1 MMEDLDESP
10 PFMPAPAKS
19 AQASDGSHATG
30 EADAP
35 AVGPR
40 VTVTVREWVS
50 PGVSLRKRI
59 LTGLGVALVVVVF
72 IAIALYEQTSMLVS
86 VIIGTVFILGFIGY
100 LRVVAPK
107 PFALRLDQS
116 GVTRTDTGADPLTI
130 AWGFI
135 AKVREEQFKNGTSVS
150 LAVYKRVGARGLHR
164 AWVVYR
170 DDIPDFDGFL
180 HILHEALPTSA
191 QWVQETVHE

>member
-10 PFMPAPAKS
+10 PFMPTPAKP
-19 AQASDGSHATG
+19 APQPGAPLAAD
-30 EADAP
+30 EAAAP

-40 VTVTVREWVS
+40 VAVTAREWVS

-59 LTGLGVALVVVVF
+59 FTGLGVALVVVIF

-86 VIIGTVFILGFIGY
+86 IIIGTIFILGFIGY

-107 PFALRLDQS
+107 PFTLRLDQS
-116 GVTRTDTGADPLTI
+116 GVTRTDKGADPLMI
-130 AWGFI
+130 AWGSI

-180 HILHEALPTSA
+180 NTLQPALPTSA
-191 QWVQETVHE
+191 QWVQETIHE